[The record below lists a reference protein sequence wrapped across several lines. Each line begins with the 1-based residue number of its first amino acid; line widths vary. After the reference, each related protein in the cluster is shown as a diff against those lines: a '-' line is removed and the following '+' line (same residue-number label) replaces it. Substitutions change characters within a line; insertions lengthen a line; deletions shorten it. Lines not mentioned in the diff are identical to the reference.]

1 MIRFVL
7 NGVTYEL
14 HRHVVEDRLSRHA
27 PESIQQ
33 YAVKVNDV
41 WFPVKQAL
49 EVAIGVPRTEFI
61 SQTARRHL
69 AKLGFEVSG
78 GDGTASERPAKVKTA
93 APKRP
98 TPTEGG
104 WHTEENTQGTL
115 VAWLVAEGWE
125 IVSTAN
131 TATKERGID
140 VIARRGAETAGFEVK
155 GYPGRGYADP
165 RRADEKKR
173 TSPTSQAG
181 HWFSQATLAA
191 MKLRTNEPSWTS
203 AIALPAFPRYF
214 DLYAKTRSSLDA
226 AGITLFWV
234 HEDGSVSPAD

>member
-1 MIRFVL
+1 MICFLL
-7 NGVTYEL
+7 NGVKYEL
-14 HRHVVEDRLSRHA
+14 HRHVVEDRLARHS
-27 PESIQQ
+27 PEPIQQ
-33 YAVKVNDV
+33 YAVNVNGT

-49 EVAIGVPRTEFI
+49 EVAIGVPRTQFI

-69 AKLGFEVSG
+69 AKLGFEISG
-78 GDGTASERPAKVKTA
+78 GNQMPVKAEAALSRAPA
-93 APKRP
+93 
-98 TPTEGG
+98 PTEGD
-104 WHTEENTQGTL
+104 WHTEANTQATL

-131 TATKERGID
+131 TATRERGID
-140 VIARRGAETAGFEVK
+140 VIARRDNQSAGFEVK

-165 RRADEKKR
+165 RRSNETKK

-191 MKLRTNEPSWTS
+191 MKLRTSQPSWTS

-226 AGITLFWV
+226 SGIALYWV
-234 HEDGSVSPAD
+234 HEDGSVTAAT